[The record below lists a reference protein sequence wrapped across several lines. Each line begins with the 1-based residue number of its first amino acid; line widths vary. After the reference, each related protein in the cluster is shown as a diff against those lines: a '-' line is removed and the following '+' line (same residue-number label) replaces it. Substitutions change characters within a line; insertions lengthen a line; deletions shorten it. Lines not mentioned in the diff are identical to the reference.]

1 MSQHIQSLLWLVAS
15 TVVTL
20 TCHRFFISTENTE
33 QGVQLTEEEVD
44 PGSGPR
50 RTDLQKVFYYHGL
63 STDDPEVVARDIL
76 GPEKL
81 GNSPQSDVRK

>member
-1 MSQHIQSLLWLVAS
+1 MSSFLIY
-15 TVVTL
+15 
-20 TCHRFFISTENTE
+20 TENTE

-44 PGSGPR
+44 EGSGPR

-63 STDDPEVVARDIL
+63 STEDPEVVARDIL

-81 GNSPQSDVRK
+81 GNSPQSDVSK